1 MKINQ
6 QNIFEDRKQAF
17 KICEQ
22 TIKQHSKSFYAA
34 FSQLPK
40 KKAQSIYAI
49 YTFCRVA
56 DDIVDE
62 EKDAQK
68 LQQLFQELE
77 LFEAGSVP
85 NHPMWLA
92 LEAVFSEFPMDIRP
106 FYDMLIGQRMDLNFQ
121 QPKTQQ
127 ELLDYAYYVAGSVG
141 LMLLPVLSPTPTK
154 IITPAKKL
162 GEAMQLKNIL
172 RDIGEDYRLGRIYL
186 PKEDMLRYQITTT
199 HLEKQIISDNF
210 INLWEA
216 LAKKA
221 EKLYNESLEMIPF
234 IANDARHALLS
245 ALMIYKELLP
255 EIRRNHYNIY
265 EKKHVVSTR
274 RKIELIHALKRNM

>member
-77 LFEAGSVP
+77 SFEAGSVP
-85 NHPMWLA
+85 
-92 LEAVFSEFPMDIRP
+92 
-106 FYDMLIGQRMDLNFQ
+106 
-121 QPKTQQ
+121 
-127 ELLDYAYYVAGSVG
+127 
-141 LMLLPVLSPTPTK
+141 
-154 IITPAKKL
+154 IIQC
-162 GEAMQLKNIL
+162 G
-172 RDIGEDYRLGRIYL
+172 
-186 PKEDMLRYQITTT
+186 
-199 HLEKQIISDNF
+199 
-210 INLWEA
+210 
-216 LAKKA
+216 
-221 EKLYNESLEMIPF
+221 
-234 IANDARHALLS
+234 
-245 ALMIYKELLP
+245 
-255 EIRRNHYNIY
+255 
-265 EKKHVVSTR
+265 
-274 RKIELIHALKRNM
+274 